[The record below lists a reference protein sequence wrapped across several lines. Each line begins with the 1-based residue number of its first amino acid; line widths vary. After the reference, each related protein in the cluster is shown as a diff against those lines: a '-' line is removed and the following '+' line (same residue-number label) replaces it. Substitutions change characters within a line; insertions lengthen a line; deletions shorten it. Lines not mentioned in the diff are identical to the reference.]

1 MRNFPFLRI
10 VIPLMVAVL
19 CGVSAFSQKAML
31 TGRVKPIA
39 NLPQRSADATPY
51 DKWMRQCDTT
61 EFWTREDLIVRQV
74 LSGNVPDSLRYLHEI
89 TFTTPI
95 VDSVPILR
103 KPHTISLW
111 VACDYVSIGNNEK
124 FLRMPMGPLAAQEIA
139 DALNCV
145 LPTPLMVDRI
155 HEASQGIIE
164 FFPFRPVS
172 DRNCKPMVFE
182 DSNNAINALMRA
194 SGYHFGQFIS
204 GLKKDIVITG
214 KLMNNPRYAK
224 NVAIYGWYRLNGT
237 PVQPVH
243 VKHVNYYVDYSHG
256 VRLVGKQCTVDGKVM
271 DIPTILQSPELHR
284 LLSNEPDPIAA
295 PSYAGHP
302 RYILPTK

>member
-1 MRNFPFLRI
+1 MRNFSFP
-10 VIPLMVAVL
+10 PMLMCVL
-19 CGVSAFSQKAML
+19 VVVWCAVSACAQKAVL

-39 NLPQRSADATPY
+39 NLPQRSADAIPY
-51 DKWMRQCDTT
+51 DKWVRQCDTT
-61 EFWTREDLIVRQV
+61 EFWTREQQIVKQV

-89 TFTTPI
+89 TFTTPV

-103 KPHTISLW
+103 KPHVVSLW
-111 VACDYVSIGNNEK
+111 VACDYVSIGDNER

-139 DALNCV
+139 DSLGCV

-182 DSNNAINALMRA
+182 DSNNAIGALMRA
-194 SGYHFGQFIS
+194 RGYQFGQFIS

-214 KLMNNPRYAK
+214 KLMNNPRYEK
-224 NVAIYGWYRLNGT
+224 NVAIYGWHRKDGT
-237 PVQPVH
+237 PVQPVY

-271 DIPTILQSPELHR
+271 DIPTILQSPEWHR
-284 LLSNEPDPIAA
+284 LLSNEPEPIAA

-302 RYILPTK
+302 RYILPNK